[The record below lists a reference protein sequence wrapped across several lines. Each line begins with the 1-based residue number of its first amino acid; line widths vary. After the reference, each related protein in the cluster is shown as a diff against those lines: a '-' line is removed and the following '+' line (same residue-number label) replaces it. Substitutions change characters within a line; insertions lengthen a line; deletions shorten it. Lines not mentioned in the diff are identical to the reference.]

1 MRHFTIE
8 EWADFARNVA
18 SSDDAGQMQ
27 EHLGGG
33 CGKCAQT
40 LAIMK
45 SVATVGAREGNYE
58 PPASAVRMGK
68 LLMDSQRLG
77 AVKKRVSEIWPLVF
91 DSFMQPAMAGV
102 RVALT
107 TSRQLLY
114 RQGDCCIDI
123 RLEQALGANDMS
135 LMGQVLDGGELGRGP
150 GAIPVELLSGEKK
163 IAGTATNNF
172 GEFQFLFP
180 VAGDLQLRVGPSSES
195 YVCINI
201 PRLVPPSTDL
211 L

>member
-18 SSDDAGQMQ
+18 LPGDAGKMQ
-27 EHLGGG
+27 EHLGEG
-33 CGKCAQT
+33 CGTCAQT

-45 SVATVGAREGNYE
+45 TVATLGAREASYE
-58 PPASAVRMGK
+58 PPANAVRMSK
-68 LLMDSQRLG
+68 LLMTTPRPE
-77 AVKKRVSEIWPLVF
+77 AVKTRVSEIWPLVF

-123 RLEQALGANDMS
+123 RLEQALGTNDMS
-135 LMGQVLDGGELGRGP
+135 LIGQVLDSGELGSGP
-150 GAIPVELLSGEKK
+150 NAIPVELLSGEKK
-163 IAGTATNNF
+163 IAGTATNSF

-180 VAGDLQLRVGPSSES
+180 VASDLQLRVGSPSET

-201 PRLVPPSTDL
+201 PRLVPPGTEAL
-211 L
+211 

>member
-1 MRHFTIE
+1 MRHFTLE

-18 SSDDAGQMQ
+18 SPENAGKMRQ
-27 EHLGGG
+27 HLAGG
-33 CGKCAQT
+33 CGSCAQT
-40 LAIMK
+40 LATMK
-45 SVATVGAREGNYE
+45 SVAELGAREGNYE
-58 PPASAVRMGK
+58 PPVNAVRMGK
-68 LLMDSQRLG
+68 LLMASRKPE
-77 AVKKRVSEIWPLVF
+77 AVKTRVPEMWPLVF

-107 TSRQLLY
+107 TTRQFLY
-114 RQGDCCIDI
+114 RKGDCCIDI
-123 RLEQALGANDMS
+123 RLEHAIDASEMS
-135 LMGQVLDGGELGRGP
+135 LIGQVLDSGELGRGS
-150 GAIPVELLSGEKK
+150 GAIPVELLSGEKA

-180 VAGDLQLRVGPSSES
+180 VASDLQLRVGPSSES